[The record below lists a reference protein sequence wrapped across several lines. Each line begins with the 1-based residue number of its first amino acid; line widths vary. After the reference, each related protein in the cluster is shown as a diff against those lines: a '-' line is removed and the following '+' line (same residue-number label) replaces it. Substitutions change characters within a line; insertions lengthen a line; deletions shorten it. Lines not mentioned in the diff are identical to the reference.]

1 MQLGMELGYE
11 LRSRGL
17 WAYIFKMSY
26 IFQNEEPT
34 GWESPL
40 TQPSSAWSSPWPAW
54 FLKHL
59 CYYGGRCR
67 NRDMSRWTLFHPL
80 KCLRLFSTDSLSLCV
95 LLCCSHSW
103 HYQTSWVHPMQVS
116 GREMNQGCRTKWS
129 LAKPRLILW
138 FPGKI
143 IIWVP
148 VPYFLPPVPVQQ
160 CSSVLHRHK
169 NLHLGVELIHLD
181 SQPHG
186 VSRPS
191 QSQSIRLLG
200 VCFQKRFHC
209 LIPPCKHLSQFYLA
223 HFGYIPLGL
232 APTNPV
238 GSGQCVCMN
247 DSCSTTVT
255 S

>member
-1 MQLGMELGYE
+1 MQLAMELRYE
-11 LRSRGL
+11 LRSGGL
-17 WAYIFKMSY
+17 WACIFKMSC
-26 IFQNEEPT
+26 IFKNKEPT
-34 GWESPL
+34 RWESPL
-40 TQPSSAWSSPWPAW
+40 TQPSSAGSSPWPAW

-67 NRDMSRWTLFHPL
+67 NRDMRQVNSFP
-80 KCLRLFSTDSLSLCV
+80 STKMSKVVLHWLSLSLCV

-103 HYQTSWVHPMQVS
+103 HYQTSWIHPMQVS

-138 FPGKI
+138 FPGKM

-191 QSQSIRLLG
+191 QS
-200 VCFQKRFHC
+200 
-209 LIPPCKHLSQFYLA
+209 
-223 HFGYIPLGL
+223 
-232 APTNPV
+232 
-238 GSGQCVCMN
+238 
-247 DSCSTTVT
+247 
-255 S
+255 